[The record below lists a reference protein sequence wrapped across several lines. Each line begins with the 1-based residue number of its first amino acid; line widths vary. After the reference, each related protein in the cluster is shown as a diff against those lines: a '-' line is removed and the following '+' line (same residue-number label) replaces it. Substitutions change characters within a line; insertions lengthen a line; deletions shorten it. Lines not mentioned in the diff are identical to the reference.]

1 MSKILYFLVF
11 LPLSKLP
18 LFVLYWMADFV
29 YFLFRTVWPY
39 RKKVVAANLRRSFP
53 EKTASEIKSI
63 QNKFYRH
70 LADLLAESIKNLSIT
85 ESALRQRMQVEN
97 PEVLLDWAD
106 KKRNLL
112 LVGAHYGNWEWLITA
127 QALLFPQHAI
137 GLGKPLSNGYLDKK
151 INALR
156 ARFGMDIVHA
166 HNYKDFVTQSYPAG
180 FAMLTLSDQ
189 SPGDSLKSYWTHFL
203 NQPTAVI
210 FGTEQMAHQYDLAVV
225 FFTLKK
231 TKRGHY
237 SMNLDLICKSPHGLP
252 YGEIT
257 ERHTRLLEQQLREK
271 PEFWLWSH
279 KRWKREIPENLAQ
292 LMEQHR
298 LKFEKK
304 FG

>member
-1 MSKILYFLVF
+1 MSKILYFFVL

-29 YFLFRTVWPY
+29 YFLFRTIWPY
-39 RKKVVAANLRRSFP
+39 RKKVVTANLQRSFP
-53 EKTASEIKSI
+53 DKTASELQSI

-70 LADLLAESIKNLSIT
+70 LADLLAESIKNLSI
-85 ESALRQRMQVEN
+85 SANELRQRMTVEN
-97 PEVLLDWAD
+97 PEFLHEMAQ
-106 KKRNLL
+106 KKRSFLL
-112 LVGAHYGNWEWLITA
+112 IGAHYGNWEWVITS
-127 QALLFPQHAI
+127 QALLFPQHSI

-156 ARFGMDIVHA
+156 GRFGMDIVHA
-166 HNYKDFVTQSYPAG
+166 HNYKDFVNKKYTNG

-203 NQPTAVI
+203 NQPTAVL
-210 FGTEQMAHQYDLAVV
+210 FGAEQMAHQYDLAVV
-225 FFTLKK
+225 FFTLNK

-237 SMNLDLICKSPHGLP
+237 AIKLELICDSPKGLP

-257 ERHTRLLEQQLREK
+257 EKHTRLLEKQLRAK

-279 KRWKREIPENLAQ
+279 KRWKREIPENVAQ